1 MRTTPKR
8 RITTKNRIPRSVF
21 ALSLIRHVCA
31 VRLLDGEQVVLG
43 LDGDHFCIAL
53 FADIGGTSRK
63 GNLCTLRRA
72 GGVSRASKRS
82 EAAFGHPLIGVPGVI
97 AREIDVLPAKRR
109 GVLEQ
114 GGIELP

>member
-1 MRTTPKR
+1 MDAASRYQ
-8 RITTKNRIPRSVF
+8 
-21 ALSLIRHVCA
+21 A
-31 VRLLDGEQVVLG
+31 
-43 LDGDHFCIAL
+43 
-53 FADIGGTSRK
+53 GGTSRK

-109 GVLEQ
+109 DMLEQ
-114 GGIELP
+114 CGIDLPRS